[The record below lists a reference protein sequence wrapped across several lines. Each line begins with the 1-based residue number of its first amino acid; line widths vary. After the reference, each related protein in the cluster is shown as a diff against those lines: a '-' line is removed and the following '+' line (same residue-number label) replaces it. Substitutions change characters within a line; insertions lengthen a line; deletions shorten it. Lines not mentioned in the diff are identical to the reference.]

1 MPLYEYN
8 CRRTGLRVE
17 VLRKYDDRTF
27 CPCGCNAPRI
37 ISAPAKTAFRWGDS
51 QWDGRYDRGLG
62 VKLRDRA
69 HREHLMAE
77 RGLRELQ
84 PGEVEAEQRRVSNQH
99 DQHEQNIQ
107 TYQRVLEDTGSTAM
121 AMAQTFPNVE
131 V

>member
-8 CRRTGLRVE
+8 CAKTRHRVE
-17 VLRKYDDRTF
+17 VLRRYEDRKV
-27 CPCGCNAPRI
+27 CPCGCGAPRI

-69 HREHLMAE
+69 HREHLMQE

-84 PGEVEAEQRRVSNQH
+84 PGEVEAEQRRVTREH
-99 DQHEQNIQ
+99 EQHEQNVQ

-121 AMAQTFPNVE
+121 AMAQTFPDVE